1 MVARWAHNPNVVGS
15 SPTSATTN
23 TCPFMGLF
31 LYGELIMKIVKFLL
45 LFIICF
51 SIFGCSGE
59 NNDRAVL
66 NQSLVKKDINT
77 DEGSAQ
83 KFIVDSVNKG
93 NAPNIIT
100 VYNIIY
106 DDDQIFKKEKFIN
119 IQAKLNTGIEEDYNT
134 YINLYKFMIPI
145 LKNIKEQNKNIDIV
159 NLHVLNK
166 KDLKVLN
173 VEFKTDNLK
182 YINFNDDELNTA
194 NNIKKYS
201 KSHGKLYTFYK

>member
-1 MVARWAHNPNVVGS
+1 
-15 SPTSATTN
+15 
-23 TCPFMGLF
+23 
-31 LYGELIMKIVKFLL
+31 MKIVKFLL

-51 SIFGCSGE
+51 SVFGCSSE
-59 NNDRAVL
+59 SNDKAVL
-66 NQSLVKKDINT
+66 NQSLIKKDINT

-83 KFIVDSVNKG
+83 KFIVDSVNKSD
-93 NAPNIIT
+93 APNIIT

-106 DDDQIFKKEKFIN
+106 DDNQISKKEKFVN
-119 IQAKLNTGIEEDYNT
+119 IQAKLNSGINEDYDT

-145 LKNIKEQNKNIDIV
+145 LKNIKEQNKDIDII
-159 NLHVLNK
+159 NLHVMNE

-173 VEFKTDNLK
+173 IEFKTDNLK
-182 YINFNDDELNTA
+182 YINFNDDKLNIA

>member
-1 MVARWAHNPNVVGS
+1 
-15 SPTSATTN
+15 
-23 TCPFMGLF
+23 
-31 LYGELIMKIVKFLL
+31 MKIIKFLL

-59 NNDRAVL
+59 NNDKAVL
-66 NQSLVKKDINT
+66 NQSLIKKDINT

-106 DDDQIFKKEKFIN
+106 DDDQILKKEKFVN
-119 IQAKLNTGIEEDYNT
+119 IQAKLNTGVEENYNT

-159 NLHVLNK
+159 NLHVLNE

-173 VEFKTDNLK
+173 VEFKTGNLK
-182 YINFNDDELNTA
+182 YINFNDDELNIA